1 MQIFVVDA
9 YNMVFRSFASL
20 PSAITSE
27 NGSPINAVYGS
38 LAYLTRLVREHRPD
52 RIAAAFDVPDEPTF
66 RHRLFPQYQAQRG
79 PLGGENAD
87 DFARQVKIADDL
99 LPHLGIP
106 TLSVPGFEADD
117 IIGTLALRLAR
128 EGAEVTAVST
138 DKDLLQLVRPGIRI
152 LVPGKENRLIADEDN
167 VRERIGVAP
176 AGVTTF
182 KALAGDPSD
191 NIPGLPGI
199 GTKTAAALVNGHGDL
214 ARIYEHVDELP
225 ARQAA
230 ILQAGADLARLFQD
244 IATIRTDVPG
254 VTLEGIP
261 PLAINEESRPRELLR
276 AHGYG

>member
-9 YNMVFRSFASL
+9 YNMLFRSFASL

-27 NGSPINAVYGS
+27 DGSPINAVYGS

-52 RIAAAFDVPDEPTF
+52 RIVAAFDVPDVLTF

-79 PLGGENAD
+79 PLGGENAG
-87 DFARQVKIADDL
+87 DFARQVKIAADL
-99 LPHLGIP
+99 LPSLGVP
-106 TLSVPGFEADD
+106 SLSVPGFEADD
-117 IIGTLALRLAR
+117 IIGTLALRLSD
-128 EGAEVTAVST
+128 EGKEVTAVST

-152 LVPGKENRLIADEDN
+152 LVPGKENRLIGDEDD

-199 GTKTAAALVNGHGDL
+199 GAKTAAALVNGHGDL
-214 ARIYEHVDELP
+214 ARIYEHLHELP

-230 ILQAGADLARLFQD
+230 VLQTGADRARLFQE
-244 IATIRTDVPG
+244 IATIRTDAPG
-254 VTLEGIP
+254 LPLEEIP
-261 PLAINEESRPRELLR
+261 SLAINEESRPRELLR